1 MFVFRAANFTC
12 RCKLKDVFCSAAM
25 LGLAGARPETLVRHL
40 PVIFDSIILLLVQ
53 PPKISGHTLN
63 VGHTAFETLCL
74 LLNNISVSE
83 IASFYIIGTY
93 AQSGLNHGY
102 KLYFLLNLVTELLS

>member
-1 MFVFRAANFTC
+1 
-12 RCKLKDVFCSAAM
+12 M

-53 PPKISGHTLN
+53 PPKISGHTLA

-74 LLNNISVSE
+74 LLNNISVSKIVTFLNIYASRYPK
-83 IASFYIIGTY
+83 IAGFIFI
-93 AQSGLNHGY
+93 
-102 KLYFLLNLVTELLS
+102 YFLYYHLSQNQFSLLLNNIL